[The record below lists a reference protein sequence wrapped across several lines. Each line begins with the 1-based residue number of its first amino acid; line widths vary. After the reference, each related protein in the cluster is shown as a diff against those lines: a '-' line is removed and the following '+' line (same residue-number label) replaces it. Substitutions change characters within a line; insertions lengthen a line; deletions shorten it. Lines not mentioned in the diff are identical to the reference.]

1 MQTAVLVE
9 KLFAGAVVLVC
20 VALLLRQFIGA
31 RRRLRLDAAFARW
44 WGLVTSR
51 VLRAWRWPAA
61 RRRAQ
66 READAAI
73 RRARGE
79 RAHWSNGSGGDGNV
93 IRPKSFGKDRK
104 LH

>member
-1 MQTAVLVE
+1 MQTAVLIE

-31 RRRLRLDAAFARW
+31 RRRLRLDAVLARLW
-44 WGLVTSR
+44 HRVSDR
-51 VLRAWRWPAA
+51 VLKVWRWPAA

-66 READAAI
+66 REAEAAI
-73 RRARGE
+73 RRARGD
-79 RAHWSNGSGGDGNV
+79 RTHWRDGNV

>member
-1 MQTAVLVE
+1 MPTAVLIE
-9 KLFAGAVVLVC
+9 KLFAGAVVLLC

-31 RRRLRLDAAFARW
+31 RRRVRLDAVLGRQW
-44 WGLVTSR
+44 RRLRDR
-51 VLRAWRWPAA
+51 VLKVWRWPAA

-66 READAAI
+66 REAEAAI

-79 RAHWSNGSGGDGNV
+79 DTRRDESNV